1 METQKKYLDHIALRR
16 ILANANPDEV
26 INALVWIGI
35 LNPEDKYSNYWRFS
49 DYLISVIPLPHFL
62 KEYLNKKIKESVE
75 GWILTEK
82 GQEFQQER
90 ILLKEASSLLK
101 SK

>member
-1 METQKKYLDHIALRR
+1 MENQKKYLDQFAIRR

-35 LNPEDKYSNYWRFS
+35 LNPEDKYAHYWRFN
-49 DYLISVIPLPHFL
+49 DYISVIPLPYFL
-62 KEYLNKKIKESVE
+62 KEYLNKKIKKSVE
-75 GWILTEK
+75 EWILTEK
-82 GQEFQQER
+82 EEKFQRER
-90 ILLKEASSLLK
+90 MKLKEVSSILK